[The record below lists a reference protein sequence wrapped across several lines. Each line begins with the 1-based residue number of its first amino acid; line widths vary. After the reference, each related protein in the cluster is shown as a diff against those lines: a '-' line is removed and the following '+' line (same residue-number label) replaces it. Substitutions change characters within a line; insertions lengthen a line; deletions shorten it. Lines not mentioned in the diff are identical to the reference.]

1 MLLIVAQNRINTLE
15 GSLKHLAFLTELTLY
30 DNEVHI
36 ATALHLNTTRAR
48 AGHKFALCV
57 RPQEWHKPSQESV
70 CVSPPTSHPLVQGS
84 AGCQSL
90 PTAGQHCVRADYQWR
105 MCLFLQLRD
114 LHAML
119 PYLKHLK
126 FLKSLDM
133 RYPRFLAARV
143 EHT

>member
-36 ATALHLNTTRAR
+36 ATALHLNTTHAR

-70 CVSPPTSHPLVQGS
+70 CVAPYEPSPG
-84 AGCQSL
+84 AGIGWVSIL
-90 PTAGQHCVRADYQWR
+90 ANGRAA
-105 MCLFLQLRD
+105 LR
-114 LHAML
+114 A
-119 PYLKHLK
+119 
-126 FLKSLDM
+126 S
-133 RYPRFLAARV
+133 
-143 EHT
+143 